1 MLRSLYSGISGLKNH
16 QIKMDVVG
24 NNIANV
30 NTTGFKRSSVTFA
43 TMLSQ
48 NLRGASTPTENQGGT
63 NAQQIGLGVSLGAI
77 NQIMTQGSAQSTG
90 TTTDLMLQGSGFF
103 VMDNSGQKV
112 YTRAGGFLQDRDGYL
127 EDPSTGA
134 KVQGFSWGQDDS
146 MLSAWGDADVGSI
159 KFALG
164 DKLAMDNSMPVATTS
179 VLLND
184 SPTIGTYTAEAAGP
198 PVVAATY
205 CTDPLGVANM
215 TIEGMTKVSLS
226 TTPSTGQFT
235 FNPETGTVTF
245 ATGFVIPT
253 TGLNMTYVD
262 PAVALVDTTN
272 TNIVTVDYPPK
283 FGAIVYNDATGT
295 PIPYKLAS
303 SAIPGDGEYA
313 VKDVNGKYQIIFG
326 TDGTGAD
333 TIASTS
339 ISYDFT
345 NAPHTLTGFSIDQ
358 NGVITGVYGNGVDS
372 VTHKIAQI
380 AVAKFTND
388 AGLANLG
395 GSFYSTTP
403 NSGEPSI
410 GAASQDGRA
419 AIIPS
424 TVEMSNSNLAQEFT
438 DMIVTQR
445 GFQANSKVITTS
457 DSLLQ
462 ELIDL
467 KR

>member
-48 NLRGASTPTENQGGT
+48 NLRGASTPTTNQGGT
-63 NAQQIGLGVSLGAI
+63 NAQQIGLGVKLGAI

-90 TTTDLMLQGSGFF
+90 TTTDLMLQGPGFF
-103 VMDNSGQKV
+103 VMDNAGQKV
-112 YTRAGGFLQDRDGYL
+112 YTRAGGFSKDTNDYL
-127 EDPSTGA
+127 EDPGTGA
-134 KVQGFSWGQDDS
+134 KVQGFSWGKDDS
-146 MLSAWGDADVGSI
+146 TAPKWGAADVGSI
-159 KFALG
+159 KFSIGDKYLG
-164 DKLAMDNSMPVATTS
+164 DAGLPLTLSSAP
-179 VLLND
+179 
-184 SPTIGTYTAEAAGP
+184 EAFGSFSA
-198 PVVAATY
+198 
-205 CTDPLGVANM
+205 
-215 TIEGMTKVSLS
+215 
-226 TTPSTGQFT
+226 TTPSTIVDANLIGAGDVSIAGFTKVTLGQANLGTSEFT
-235 FNPETGTVTF
+235 FDSTTGTITL
-245 ATGFVIPT
+245 ASAPT
-253 TGLNMTYVD
+253 ADLNVEHV
-262 PAVALVDTTN
+262 PAFPLPVVN
-272 TNIVTVDYPPK
+272 SNGSFTVPYPPTQ
-283 FGAIVYNDATGT
+283 GATIYVGPTGT
-295 PIPYKLAS
+295 PTAYTLGADPANLGAT
-303 SAIPGDGEYA
+303 EYS
-313 VKDVNGKYQIIFG
+313 VSTVNGGYQINFASAA
-326 TDGTGAD
+326 TFTAASTTAPVETD
-333 TIASTS
+333 TIG
-339 ISYDFT
+339 YDFT
-345 NAPHTLTGFSIDQ
+345 NAPHTLNSFSIDQ

-372 VTHKIAQI
+372 VSHKIAQI

-388 AGLANLG
+388 TGLANLG

-424 TVEMSNSNLAQEFT
+424 TVEMSNVDLAQEFT

-457 DSLLQ
+457 DALLQ
-462 ELIDL
+462 EIIDM

>member
-48 NLRGASTPTENQGGT
+48 NLRGASTPTANQGGT

-90 TTTDLMLQGSGFF
+90 TTTDLMLQGPGFF
-103 VMDNSGQKV
+103 VLDNAGQKV
-112 YTRAGGFLQDRDGYL
+112 YTRAGGFTQDSNGYL

-146 MLSAWGDADVGSI
+146 TDPKWGATDLRSI

-164 DKLAMDNSMPVATTS
+164 DNLLSDATLPKTLTS
-179 VLLND
+179 ALE
-184 SPTIGTYTAEAAGP
+184 SFGSFSA
-198 PVVAATY
+198 
-205 CTDPLGVANM
+205 
-215 TIEGMTKVSLS
+215 
-226 TTPSTGQFT
+226 TTPSTIVDQDLIGAGNVSISGYTQVKLGQANLGASEFT
-235 FNPETGTVTF
+235 F
-245 ATGFVIPT
+245 
-253 TGLNMTYVD
+253 D
-262 PAVALVDTTN
+262 P
-272 TNIVTVDYPPK
+272 
-283 FGAIVYNDATGT
+283 ATGT
-295 PIPYKLAS
+295 ITMAAQPTVDVNVEYAPILTLPTANANGSFDVDYLPIQGATIYVGS
-303 SAIPGDGEYA
+303 VEYTLGADPTNLSATEYA
-313 VKDVNGKYQIIFG
+313 VNTVNGKYQINFG
-326 TDGTGAD
+326 VGAAVQAGD
-333 TIASTS
+333 TIG
-339 ISYDFT
+339 YDFT
-345 NAPHTLTGFSIDQ
+345 NKPHTLTGFSIDQ
-358 NGVITGVYGNGVDS
+358 NGTITGVYGNGVDS
-372 VTHKIAQI
+372 VSHKIAQI

-388 AGLANLG
+388 TGLANLG
-395 GSFYSTTP
+395 GSFYSTTF

-419 AIIPS
+419 SITPS
-424 TVEMSNSNLAQEFT
+424 TIEMSNVDLAQEFT

-457 DSLLQ
+457 DALLQ

>member
-48 NLRGASTPTENQGGT
+48 NLRGASTPTANQGGT
-63 NAQQIGLGVSLGAI
+63 NAQQIGLGVKLGSI

-90 TTTDLMLQGSGFF
+90 TTTDLMLQGPGFF
-103 VMDNSGQKV
+103 VMDNAGQKV
-112 YTRAGGFLQDRDGYL
+112 YTRAGGFSQDRNGYL

-146 MLSAWGDADVGSI
+146 TDPKWGAADVGSI

-164 DKLAMDNSMPVATTS
+164 DNLLSDATLPKTLSLAPETASNFVNTPPATTFAYTDATLIGAGNVS
-179 VLLND
+179 ISGYTQVRVGQANLGASEFTFDSGTGELTMAAQPTVGLNVD
-184 SPTIGTYTAEAAGP
+184 YAPILTLPTANANGSFDVDYLPIQGATIYAGP
-198 PVVAATY
+198 A
-205 CTDPLGVANM
+205 G
-215 TIEGMTKVSLS
+215 
-226 TTPSTGQFT
+226 TTPM
-235 FNPETGTVTF
+235 PEYTLGADPTNLS
-245 ATGFVIPT
+245 AT
-253 TGLNMTYVD
+253 
-262 PAVALVDTTN
+262 
-272 TNIVTVDYPPK
+272 
-283 FGAIVYNDATGT
+283 
-295 PIPYKLAS
+295 
-303 SAIPGDGEYA
+303 EYA
-313 VKDVNGKYQIIFG
+313 VNTVNGKYQINFG
-326 TDGTGAD
+326 VGAAVQAGD
-333 TIASTS
+333 TIG
-339 ISYDFT
+339 YNFT
-345 NAPHTLTGFSIDQ
+345 NKPHTLTGFSIDQ
-358 NGVITGVYGNGVDS
+358 NGAITGVYSNGVDS
-372 VTHKIAQI
+372 VSHKIAQI

-395 GSFYSTTP
+395 GTFYSTTP

-419 AIIPS
+419 SIIPS
-424 TVEMSNSNLAQEFT
+424 TVEMSNVDLAQEFT

-457 DSLLQ
+457 DALLQ
-462 ELIDL
+462 ELIDM